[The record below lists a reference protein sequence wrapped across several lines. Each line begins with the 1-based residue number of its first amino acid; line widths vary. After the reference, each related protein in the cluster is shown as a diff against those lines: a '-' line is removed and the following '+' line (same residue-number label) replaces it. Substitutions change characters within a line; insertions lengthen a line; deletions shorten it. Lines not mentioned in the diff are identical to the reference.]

1 MTMKPLLSPRELA
14 QAIGVS
20 ESSIKRWIDDG
31 LIGATKT
38 AGGHRRIA
46 GSEAIRF
53 VRESRSILLRPDVL
67 GLRDLAAAEQ
77 DSPAAVDD
85 VDLLFVYLKEGRA
98 PAVNG
103 LILSLYLGGRSVA

>member
-53 VRESRSILLRPDVL
+53 VREVARSC
-67 GLRDLAAAEQ
+67 
-77 DSPAAVDD
+77 
-85 VDLLFVYLKEGRA
+85 
-98 PAVNG
+98 
-103 LILSLYLGGRSVA
+103 SVPMYWDFEIWQR